1 MPDEYVNG
9 KRVRSKLVT
18 HWELQDPAKNRLA
31 VAGEPGSDAPRKM
44 GGRTIPGAP
53 YNSVP
58 ERPALSRTQSWPP
71 DAGVPSASPLSAN
84 TLCGKHAGSS
94 SPNRTGSKMAVTA
107 PMALVGID
115 IAAIDT
121 AATKKAAGEEA
132 AANNATA
139 EKAKKAAA
147 EEASEAG
154 GSATPAAAATVGGG
168 DEVIMRGDQQ
178 EMVSVIPDA
187 TVVAAGSGGDEV
199 QTLAMISDDQQ
210 EIVSVIP
217 DATVVAAGNGGDEVQ
232 TLAMIS
238 HDQQEITCGSMMPVH
253 INQPS
258 DQLETA
264 SEQLAPATQEREVC
278 RQLELQ
284 VRAQM
289 SKKQAQ
295 LQELVSS
302 TDQCKRDI
310 GILEAALAQIQA

>member
-1 MPDEYVNG
+1 
-9 KRVRSKLVT
+9 
-18 HWELQDPAKNRLA
+18 
-31 VAGEPGSDAPRKM
+31 
-44 GGRTIPGAP
+44 
-53 YNSVP
+53 
-58 ERPALSRTQSWPP
+58 
-71 DAGVPSASPLSAN
+71 
-84 TLCGKHAGSS
+84 
-94 SPNRTGSKMAVTA
+94 MAVTA

-210 EIVSVIP
+210 E
-217 DATVVAAGNGGDEVQ
+217 T
-232 TLAMIS
+232 
-238 HDQQEITCGSMMPVH
+238 TCGSMMPVH
-253 INQPS
+253 LNQPM

-278 RQLELQ
+278 RELELQ